1 VGARITVIKRSMN
14 MDVISQYLPES
25 VATAELCRDF
35 EEGQTFEINGP
46 VPTMPEGFCEVAW
59 QTMER
64 NVARAC
70 KGERLMWS
78 NAFPCCTDGLRPV
91 TFRIEPIADS

>member
-1 VGARITVIKRSMN
+1 MSARITVIKRSMN
-14 MDVISQYLPES
+14 MDVIRRYLPES

-35 EEGQTFEINGP
+35 TEGQTFEIKGP
-46 VPTMPEGFCEVAW
+46 VPTMPEAFCEVAW

-70 KGERLMWS
+70 KGEHLMRS
-78 NAFPCCTDGLRPV
+78 DAFPCCTDGLRPV
-91 TFRIEPIADS
+91 TFHIEPIEDS